1 MDRMRRLFV
10 TLPVALIGLSA
21 CGNSTTSNSAP
32 TGTQEQLPMDMTV
45 QDVAARLNRGDDV
58 MVLDVRS
65 PEEYVQDGHVKGS
78 VLIPLPDLALRLK
91 EVPTNRPIAC
101 FCRSG
106 NRSQVAADLLRQK
119 GYPNVA
125 NVLGG
130 IKSWRA
136 ADLPTEF

>member
-1 MDRMRRLFV
+1 MNRIRRLLF
-10 TLPVALIGLSA
+10 TLPVTVIGLSA
-21 CGNSTTSNSAP
+21 CGNATTSNSAP

-45 QDVAARLNRGDDV
+45 QDLAARLDRGDNV

-78 VLIPLPDLALRLK
+78 VLIPLPDLAMRLN

-106 NRSQVAADLLRQK
+106 NRSQVAADLLRQN
-119 GYPNVA
+119 GYTNVA

-136 ADLPTEF
+136 ANLPTEF

>member
-1 MDRMRRLFV
+1 
-10 TLPVALIGLSA
+10 
-21 CGNSTTSNSAP
+21 
-32 TGTQEQLPMDMTV
+32 MDMTV
-45 QDVAARLNRGDDV
+45 QDLAARLDRGDDV

-78 VLIPLPDLALRLK
+78 VLIPLPDLAMRLN
-91 EVPTNRPIAC
+91 EVPTTRPIAC

-106 NRSQVAADLLRQK
+106 NRSQVAADLLRQN
-119 GYPNVA
+119 GYTNVA

-136 ADLPTEF
+136 ANLPTEF

>member
-1 MDRMRRLFV
+1 MNRMRRLLFTMPLMV
-10 TLPVALIGLSA
+10 IGLSA
-21 CGNSTTSNSAP
+21 CGHATTSNSAP

-45 QDVAARLNRGDDV
+45 QDLAARLDRGDDV
-58 MVLDVRS
+58 LVLDVRS
-65 PEEYVQDGHVKGS
+65 AEEYVQDGHVKGS
-78 VLIPLPDLALRLK
+78 VLIPLPDLAMRLN

-119 GYPNVA
+119 GYTNVA

-130 IKSWRA
+130 IKGWRA
-136 ADLPTEF
+136 ANLPTEF